1 MLPCQL
7 ILFTKYNTSS
17 YRVQLY
23 YIAQA
28 KSSYLQ
34 NLQNTFFL
42 LSHISPSISILC
54 QTILVENLSQR
65 TFCDHHVHHS
75 NVCRAISRITKIALL
90 NNFLAASSCVLPA
103 HDIIHVHVPLT
114 LCNACVLLLHKS
126 LVNCLS
132 TINHKCANL

>member
-17 YRVQLY
+17 YREQLY
-23 YIAQA
+23 CLAQA
-28 KSSYLQ
+28 KSSYTQ
-34 NLQNTFFL
+34 NLQNSFFCI
-42 LSHISPSISILC
+42 SHISPSISILC

-103 HDIIHVHVPLT
+103 YVRHYTCTCTSHNHCAMRVFFYYIRI
-114 LCNACVLLLHKS
+114 
-126 LVNCLS
+126 LS
-132 TINHKCANL
+132 IVCRP